1 MPAIITDTLKRQIAR
16 DFFDQFQ
23 NNTQNYYVAIGKS
36 EQWDSSE
43 TVPTP
48 QNNPEAESEFRDGMQ
63 AIKRMSGSS
72 LVVPR
77 NNWSNGRIYSQ
88 YDDRQ
93 QGYPTNPYYVKT
105 DNNQV
110 YLCLEV
116 GRNKAGVIQP
126 STVEPTGSNNHSF
139 RAADGYVW
147 KFLYTISAANQEAFQ
162 SSNFMPVQ
170 KQGATDSSSTG
181 IQLKQKEVQDATVS
195 GQVLSVIIT
204 DGGQN
209 YTSNPTVTITGK
221 NGSGAQAT
229 AVIDSATGQVSR
241 IQMSP
246 DSSTLHHGQNYA
258 SVSVAITGGGGT
270 GAKARGV
277 LPFGDSGVGADG
289 RVDLKAS
296 SVMFHSMIEGTDSD
310 FIVGQ
315 DFRQVSLLRNPKDQ
329 AGALF
334 TDTTGNALKHMTLSS
349 TVNSFTNDKI
359 IEGQTSNA
367 QAYVDHIDSNKLFYH
382 QTDVTG
388 FAAFTDGE
396 VIDETNGNGQGI
408 IDSAL
413 IEPEVDPKTGAILY
427 IDNRSPVTRSAS
439 QAEDIKIIIQ
449 F

>member
-36 EQWDSSE
+36 EQWDSNE

-110 YLCLEV
+110 YLCLEA

-139 RAADGYVW
+139 RTADGYVW

-221 NGSGAQAT
+221 GGSGAQAT
-229 AVIDSATGQVSR
+229 AVIDSATGVVSR
-241 IQMSP
+241 IQMAP
-246 DSSTLHHGQNYA
+246 DSSTLHHGQDYA

-277 LPFGDSGVGADG
+277 LPFGDSGVGGDA
-289 RVDLKAS
+289 RVDLKTA

-315 DFRQVSLLRNPKDQ
+315 DFRQVALLRNPKDQ

-349 TVNSFTNDKI
+349 IVNSFTNDKI

-413 IEPEVDPKTGAILY
+413 IEPEVDPKTGKILY